1 MKGLL
6 IVNLIIGVI
15 FVLCYGYQL
24 AYIFIAYLKKDKP
37 LPEITDEE
45 IPFEIPTSWKWVR
58 IQDLFNVR
66 SAMRIHQ
73 TDWQSS
79 GIPFFRG
86 RELVQL
92 VKTGTVDFEI

>member
-37 LPEITDEE
+37 LPPEKENLLAVLICARNEE
-45 IPFEIPTSWKWVR
+45 KVIPRLIGSLKK
-58 IQDLFNVR
+58 
-66 SAMRIHQ
+66 
-73 TDWQSS
+73 QSYDAS
-79 GIPFFRG
+79 R
-86 RELVQL
+86 
-92 VKTGTVDFEI
+92 